1 MARSKSSVN
10 PNKVEGTGANAGQY
24 IREQYKN
31 EYAAMAGDKGSR
43 GIASADFE
51 KKDTVQYN
59 RDVNGGVARDK
70 DGRKIARANRNRP
83 PEDQAVGRLVGASE
97 AGTNKDY
104 ESREEQT
111 RKTCL
116 AAFVS
121 SLPLARLTLPPPL
134 DPFMPAYW
142 HDVGQHL
149 GSSS

>member
-1 MARSKSSVN
+1 MARLLRLLVSVACLAYAAGFEAGIARRQAIQVVCAATLATPLAPAMARSKSSVN

-70 DGRKIARANRNRP
+70 DGRKIARADRNRP
-83 PEDQAVGRLVGASE
+83 PEELGLKQWDGGGSF
-97 AGTNKDY
+97 G
-104 ESREEQT
+104 SR
-111 RKTCL
+111 
-116 AAFVS
+116 
-121 SLPLARLTLPPPL
+121 
-134 DPFMPAYW
+134 Y
-142 HDVGQHL
+142 
-149 GSSS
+149 